1 MLGRRRKTGVQVM
14 QDLTET
20 ITVKVGGISKR
31 SLPVS
36 AIFKICMLLFACSIM
51 FGIYGL
57 VSRMNENSKKEQSI
71 EKLRNENNFMKSEL
85 ERKQKLRLALIDD
98 PLTIEAVAR
107 SYGMSKKGERIFYF
121 VD

>member
-20 ITVKVGGISKR
+20 ITVKVGGIGKR
-31 SLPVS
+31 NLPAV
-36 AIFKICMLLFACSIM
+36 ICKICMLIFGLSIIV
-51 FGIYGL
+51 GITGL
-57 VSRMNENSKKEQSI
+57 VSKMNDISKKEQSI
-71 EKLRNENNFMKSEL
+71 DKLRNEHDFLKSEL
-85 ERKQKLRLALIDD
+85 ERKQKLKQALIDD
-98 PLTIEAVAR
+98 TLTIEAVAR